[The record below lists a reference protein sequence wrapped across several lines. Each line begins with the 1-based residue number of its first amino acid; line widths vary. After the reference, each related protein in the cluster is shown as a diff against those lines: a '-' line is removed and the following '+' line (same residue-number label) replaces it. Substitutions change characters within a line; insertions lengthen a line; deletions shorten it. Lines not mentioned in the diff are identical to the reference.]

1 MGSAQY
7 RARAVRTLC
16 AALAGAL
23 LLFAA
28 APAIADHVPTN
39 VRVHTAGNKF
49 LVMRWTAASG
59 ATGQRVRHKPKS
71 GSDSEW
77 VVSTDLTGRSAAFNV
92 TGLTN
97 GTTYEVQVGT
107 RLGNSGSVYHYSD
120 SVEGTPVVGS
130 YSIADATAA
139 EGASAA
145 LTVTLTANAPSADG
159 LTFSVSHNG
168 AADVG
173 TAPTSFTVAAGE
185 TTGTLAIPIAR
196 DGVEESNETFT
207 VTISTTDT
215 KWAVGDGSGT
225 VTITDTTE
233 EIRFTSTS
241 VTVAEGS
248 PASLTVQRT
257 GSTTAAA
264 PFTYSTAAATGTKA
278 AATSDYTTV
287 SNMSDTI
294 AASSSSK
301 TISVATTA
309 DDVVEE
315 DETFKVTLGAVASN
329 GWATGGDATV
339 TISDAADR
347 TAAKVGF
354 GNSATRTAA
363 YTASIGESDGTLN
376 VPVTISHSPSA
387 SITFDVDVASGGTAT
402 KDTDFSAAA
411 SVTFGPSDAKTK
423 NVAIT
428 ITNDDVDE
436 DNETI
441 ALSIAAADAMPDDLG
456 DHYTRHATGST
467 ATLTITDDD
476 TAGVTVTGGPLSLY
490 EGGETDTYTV
500 VLDSR
505 PTADVTITPTSGNTG
520 QAAVSP
526 TSLTFDASSTS
537 DWKTAKTFTVTGGS
551 VTGASNASVTVSHAA
566 TSTDSKYPSSMSIDN
581 VAVTVKPLN
590 FSIASTA
597 TADEGATA
605 TLRVTLSPATP
616 ADLQFTVTPTY
627 GSGSGKAAAG
637 DGTVPKTLIVPKDS
651 TGVTL
656 SIPIARDADEEVDET
671 FTVKITTSAPNWE
684 KTADGADTATV
695 TITDTTEELSITR
708 NVTVTE
714 GDTAT
719 LTVTRTGSTDRSVPF
734 TVSLHQRVARATPAG
749 FPIGRRITGGAD
761 FQAATVGGNLASGAA
776 TATVRL
782 ATVEDDVDEDA
793 EGYSAVVTAAAST
806 GYRSATAYDEES
818 GVALVIVN
826 DDDTAGA
833 TVNPTTLSFP
843 RYETRT
849 YTVALTSRPTAEVT
863 ITPTSGAAATATVSP
878 ASVTFDTS
886 ASAWRTPK
894 QFTVTGRGAGSVSI
908 SHAAGSTDAKY
919 SASLSID
926 SVATTVNLPK
936 PTSLKMTP
944 GAHGGRPALTVSYAA
959 PGPPPSWVPRHG
971 IALQVIE
978 VGGSGVTGTF
988 SSEYATRDNLL
999 NRLVGIRFPT
1009 VGANAVRVTGTASI
1023 PLKPGT
1029 QYSVR
1034 GNLVEETSPRR
1045 AVRAHSDAVTATTW
1059 GLPGAPTVT
1068 VTNGRGELYLA
1079 WTVPTDL
1086 GGTGAVLT
1094 GYAVEYKTSAASD
1107 RAATTTGDP
1116 TTGWVAVAHSG
1127 TAASVTVPGLTNGT
1141 SYQVRVRAKNGID
1154 PGGAWSTPASGT
1166 PSATGALPSTP
1177 QALAVESKVVDLR
1190 NDNNPVPVID
1200 IRWSAPPTGYKV
1212 IPQIKLATTSSW
1224 PDPAATASKPAGTT
1238 EESLGATSARY
1249 SGVRTGARY
1258 DVRAHFVDTSD
1269 SSVVAN
1275 SSTSAR
1281 QVAIAALPGA
1291 PTGVS
1296 TSARDKGLDVSW
1308 TAPASDGGRAIT
1320 GYKVRWRVKDAGSG
1334 SPGSWNAD
1342 EGVDATGTSHR
1353 ITGLTNDTEYEVDVR
1368 AWNGIRPGGAWS
1380 GAATGTPEA
1389 LKSITLSAAGLVN
1402 EDDGTLTVTA
1412 RLNVPAPTGGVR
1424 VTLTSPTT
1432 PQRPATAGVDFS
1444 LPAAFTIAA
1453 NQTEG
1458 SADIVIVRDTEV
1470 ESGGENVSITA
1481 VTAPSLNANTILF
1494 RILDST
1500 GRAALPTS
1508 GTLRADSTPA
1518 EGGDPVTVTA
1528 ALNAPAPAGG
1538 VVVALN
1544 PTGTAVLEL
1553 TGAGPDYRISQDAS
1567 TAFNDFEI
1575 AEGATSVT
1583 FTITVIDDTV
1593 DDDGETIVLDA
1604 EFTGSELPSTIDS
1617 NTLTL
1622 TIADNDGLTLSAD
1635 STPAEGGDPV
1645 TVTASL
1651 DSAAPTGGTTVTL
1664 SLTGTATGTGAAAD
1678 YTLSSTAIAIAAG
1691 QTEGTTTI
1699 TIVDDAV
1706 DDDAE
1711 TIVIDARLSDGQQ
1724 ARLTLTIADNDGP
1737 PTSLTLSA
1745 DPAPAE
1751 GGDPVTVTATL
1762 DSAALAG
1769 GTTVTLTATGTATGT
1784 GDAADYTLSSPTIAI
1799 GEGETEGT
1807 ATITIVDDAVDDAG
1821 ETIILNAS
1829 SGTPALTAAP
1839 LTLTIADNDGP
1850 ATSLTLA
1857 VDPPAPAEDAGT
1869 VTVTATLD
1877 NPALAGGTTVTLSL
1891 TGTATGADYT
1901 LSSTTIEIDAGETEG
1916 TATITI
1922 VDDTA
1927 DDDGETI
1934 VIDAT
1939 SDSPA
1944 LTANTV
1950 TLTITDND
1958 ATLTGLTLSAGELT
1972 FSPDTTDYAVE
1983 VANDVESVSLTPTV
1997 AAGAGVTVNG
2007 ATVASGASS
2016 AAIALA
2022 VGETIVTIVATP
2034 ATGVAP
2040 VTYTVTI
2047 TRLALPT
2054 DLTLSAGTTPAEDGA
2069 PVTVTATLD
2078 VPAPTGGTTV
2088 TVTVTG
2094 TATGAGDEAD
2104 YTLSATTIEI
2114 GEGET
2119 EGTATLT
2126 IVDDDLDDP
2135 DETIVLDAVSDTPA
2149 LSAQTLTL
2157 TIADND
2163 ADTASALTLRADAAP
2178 AEGGDPVAVT
2188 AALNGPAPEG
2198 GTTVTLAATGT
2209 AAIGTDYTLSAT
2221 TIAIAAGETSGAATL
2236 SVIDDTVFDPDE
2248 TVILNAASAN
2258 PELTAP
2264 ALTLTIADDDAPA
2277 ATTLTLSAAPEPA
2290 EGGAAVTVTV
2300 TLDAAA
2306 PATGATVMLTATG
2319 TAVAGA
2325 DYMLSP
2331 TVIAI
2336 AAGATSG
2343 AAALSV
2349 IDDAVFD
2356 PGETIIL
2363 NAILSAT
2370 SDTPA
2375 LTAAPLTLTIADND
2389 EAPTATTLTLTA
2401 APAPAEGG
2409 GPVTVTA
2416 MLDAAAPPTG
2426 VTVTLTV
2433 GGTATGAD
2441 YTVSSTT
2448 IEIAAGR
2455 TQGTATLTIVDDD
2468 VDDPGETIVLDAVS
2482 DTPALRAE
2490 TLTLTIVDNDAATAS
2505 ALTLRAD
2512 GQPAEGGEPVTVTAA
2527 LNGPAP
2533 AGGTTVTLTATGTA
2547 AGTGDEADY
2556 TLSATAIVIAA
2567 GARSGAARL
2576 SVIDDAVFDP
2586 DETII
2591 LNAASDR
2598 PALRAAA
2605 LTLTIADND
2614 SDGGTR
2620 LACKPK
2626 PGVPAARV
2634 TASGA
2639 AGLQGADLEAALSL
2653 RENLDGSGQPV
2664 VVGCVAMAA
2673 AGGAAWDR
2681 YEVAAGDGDFR
2692 VDREGTLSYVGG
2704 GENHERTPERVVL
2717 VRAQRVAAEAV
2728 VRVRVA
2734 IEDADDAGVVRLSGT
2749 PPGGAPRVGEALT
2762 ATLADEDATEAQ
2774 VRAAQWQ
2781 WRRRAAGGEWT
2792 AIAGA
2797 TAADY
2802 TPVTGD
2808 VGRTLQAQAT
2818 YADRHGRQQA
2828 ASTPIAAVG
2837 MDAGARLLQVGLT
2850 GWGRTAAAAAVDVI
2864 GRRFT
2869 PAAESAVA
2877 AALNGQA
2884 LSLPAAGDA
2893 AAQGR
2898 LLRGVTEALGVRVSG
2913 DAVSFAPPSGAE
2925 LLSGS
2930 AFSVQG
2936 ADTGGAAVG
2945 WGLWG
2950 AGGLSRFGGNV
2961 DGIEQ
2966 TGGVLSGYLGADYRF
2981 GANALAGL
2989 AASYGS
2995 LDVDA
3000 KTDAEPNAGL
3010 TGWLVNVY
3018 PYGYWMPA
3026 PWLGVWGIAGA
3037 GLGHAALDHGDEL
3050 EGEVRSWLGAAGQR
3064 AELLSVGAWS
3074 LAAKADGFV
3083 TWLTAGGELP
3093 AVSAHAWRGRV
3104 LLEGGVEVRPS
3115 ESVLAARVEVGGR
3128 LDGGDA
3134 ERGVGAE
3141 AGAEVSYAHTGLG
3154 LELGGRGRLLLVHYD
3169 RGLSDW
3175 GASALL
3181 RWAPRGAEVG
3191 PAVSVA
3197 PRWGASEAS
3206 WRPEAV
3212 ALRLSYGVAAAPA
3225 GVVRPYAE
3233 VDLTGASADY
3243 RLGVEGALEY

>member
-1 MGSAQY
+1 MRFTRDVGSAQY
-7 RARAVRTLC
+7 RARAVRTLG

-28 APAIADHVPTN
+28 APAKADHPPTN
-39 VRVHTAGNKF
+39 VQVTAGNKS
-49 LVMRWTAASG
+49 LAVTWTQS
-59 ATGQRVRHKPKS
+59 TSSHYVRHKPKS
-71 GSDSEW
+71 TNSWNVRRITGTDNSVTLTAHSGSPL
-77 VVSTDLTGRSAAFNV
+77 V
-92 TGLTN
+92 N
-97 GTTYEVQVGT
+97 GTTYQVQVGAQVT
-107 RLGNSGSVYHYSD
+107 GTSTFHWSG
-120 SVEGTPVVGS
+120 SVEGTPAAT
-130 YSIADATAA
+130 YSISDATAA

-145 LTVTLTANAPSADG
+145 LTVTLQEAAPSPDG
-159 LTFSVSHNG
+159 LTFSVSHDG
-168 AADVG
+168 GADVG
-173 TAPTSFTVAAGE
+173 TAPTSFTVSAGE
-185 TTGTLAIPIAR
+185 TTGTLSIPIAR

-207 VTISTTDT
+207 VTISTTNAAYT
-215 KWAVGDGSGT
+215 ASDGSGT

-233 EIRFTSTS
+233 TISFSGTTVS
-241 VTVAEGS
+241 VAEGS
-248 PASLTVQRT
+248 SASLVVQRTGSTTAAASFTYSTSATGATATAASDYTAVSNQSASIAAGSMSTTISVATVRDGVEENDETFKVTLSATATDGWATGGDATVTITDTTETISFSSTTVSVVEGSSASLTVQRT

-264 PFTYSTAAATGTKA
+264 SFTYSTSATGATATA
-278 AATSDYTTV
+278 ASDYTAV
-287 SNMSDTI
+287 SDQSATI
-294 AASSSSK
+294 PAGNRS
-301 TISVATTA
+301 TIISVATA
-309 DDVVEE
+309 QDAVVEN
-315 DETFKVTLGAVASN
+315 DETFKVTLSATASD

-339 TISDAADR
+339 KITDAADR

-354 GNSATRTAA
+354 GNSATSTAA
-363 YTASIGESDGTLN
+363 YTASIGESGGTLN
-376 VPVTISHSPSA
+376 VPVTINHSPGA
-387 SITFDVDVASGGTAT
+387 SITFDVDVTSGGTAT
-402 KDTDFSAAA
+402 KGTDFSAAA

-428 ITNDDVDE
+428 ITNDDFDE

-441 ALSIAAADAMPDDLG
+441 ALSIAAAAATPDDLG

-476 TAGVTVTGGPLSLY
+476 TAGVTVTGGPLSVY
-490 EGGETDTYTV
+490 EGGDTATYTV

-526 TSLTFDASSTS
+526 AALTFDASSTS
-537 DWKTAKTFTVTGGS
+537 DWKTAKTVTVTGGS

-566 TSTDSKYPSSMSIDN
+566 TSTDSKYPSTLSIDS

-597 TADEGATA
+597 TADEGDSA
-605 TLRVTLSPATP
+605 TLRVTLSPAAP
-616 ADLQFTVTPTY
+616 AELQFTVTPTY
-627 GSGSGKAAAG
+627 GTGSGKAVAG
-637 DGTVPKTLIVPKDS
+637 DLGTVPATLTVPKDS

-656 SIPIARDADEEVDET
+656 SIPIARDADEEADET

-695 TITDTTEELSITR
+695 TITDTTELLSITGAIGIR
-708 NVTVTE
+708 VTE
-714 GDTAT
+714 GDAGSF
-719 LTVTRTGSTDRSVPF
+719 TVTRTGGTTRSVSF
-734 TVSLHQRVARATPAG
+734 QVSLHGLGRTLSDGSRAIGPRVP
-749 FPIGRRITGGAD
+749 GGTD
-761 FQAATVGGNLASGAA
+761 FQAATVSGTLASGAQSVVVSLQ
-776 TATVRL
+776 TL
-782 ATVEDDVDEDA
+782 GDDVDEDSKPY
-793 EGYSAVVTAAAST
+793 GAVLNAAAST
-806 GYRSATAYDEES
+806 GYRIEKASSYAS
-818 GVALVIVN
+818 GALVVFIA

-833 TVNPTTLSFP
+833 TVKPTTLSFP

-849 YTVALTSRPTAEVT
+849 YTVVLTSHPTAEVT
-863 ITPTSGAAATATVSP
+863 ITPTSSAAATATVSP

-886 ASAWRTPK
+886 ATGWKTPK

-908 SHAAGSTDAKY
+908 SHASASTDAKY

-936 PTSLKMTP
+936 PTSLKVTP

-959 PGPPPSWVPRHG
+959 PPGPPPSWVPRHG

-978 VGGSGVTGTF
+978 VGGSGAIGTF
-988 SSEYATRDNLL
+988 SSGYDTQHTYL
-999 NRLVGIRFPT
+999 NFRGVRGFST
-1009 VGANAVRVTGTASI
+1009 VGANAIRVTGLATR

-1029 QYSVR
+1029 EYSVR

-1045 AVRAHSDAVTATTW
+1045 AVRAHSDAVKATTW
-1059 GLPGAPTVT
+1059 DVPGAPTVT

-1079 WTVPTDL
+1079 WTAPTDL

-1094 GYAVEYKTSAASD
+1094 GYDVEYKTSAASD
-1107 RAATTTGDP
+1107 RAATTAGDP

-1127 TAASVTVPGLTNGT
+1127 TAASVTVAGLTNGT
-1141 SYQVRVRAKNGID
+1141 GYQVRVRAKNGID

-1166 PSATGALPSTP
+1166 PSATGALPTTP

-1190 NDNNPVPVID
+1190 GDNNPVPVID

-1212 IPQIKLATTSSW
+1212 IPQIKLATTGSW
-1224 PDPAATASKPAGTT
+1224 PSPAATASKPAGTT
-1238 EESLGATSARY
+1238 EVSLGATSARY
-1249 SGVRTGARY
+1249 SGVQTGARY
-1258 DVRAHFVDTSD
+1258 DVRAHFIDTSD
-1269 SSVVAN
+1269 NSVVAN

-1281 QVAIAALPGA
+1281 QVAVADLPGA

-1296 TSARDKGLDVSW
+1296 TSARAGGLDVSW

-1320 GYKVRWRVKDAGSG
+1320 VYKVRWREKDTGSG

-1353 ITGLTNDTEYEVDVR
+1353 ITGLTNDTEYEVEVR
-1368 AWNGIRPGGAWS
+1368 AWNGIPPGGAWS

-1389 LKSITLSAAGLVN
+1389 LKSVTLDAAGQVN

-1424 VTLTSPTT
+1424 VTLTAPTT
-1432 PQRPATAGVDFS
+1432 DASRPATAGVDFS
-1444 LPAAFTIAA
+1444 LPAAFTIPA
-1453 NQTEG
+1453 NQTVG

-1470 ESGGENVSITA
+1470 ESGGEDGAVTA
-1481 VTAPSLNANTILF
+1481 VTTPSLEANTIKF
-1494 RILDST
+1494 TILDSA
-1500 GRAALPTS
+1500 GGSAALPTS

-1518 EGGDPVTVTA
+1518 EGGNPVTVTA
-1528 ALNAPAPAGG
+1528 SLNAPAPAGG
-1538 VVVALN
+1538 VLVALS

-1567 TAFNDFEI
+1567 TAFNDFKI
-1575 AEGATSVT
+1575 AEGATSVA
-1583 FTITVIDDTV
+1583 FTITVIDDTA

-1604 EFTGSELPSTIDS
+1604 QFTGDELLDSIPS

-1622 TIADNDGLTLSAD
+1622 TITDNDGLTLSAD
-1635 STPAEGGDPV
+1635 GAPAEGGNPV

-1651 DSAAPTGGTTVTL
+1651 DSAAPTGGTTVRLTV
-1664 SLTGTATGTGAAAD
+1664 TGTATGTDD
-1678 YTLSSTAIAIAAG
+1678 YTLSPTAIAIAAG
-1691 QTEGTTTI
+1691 QTEGTATI

-1711 TIVIDARLSDGQQ
+1711 TIVIDARLGDGQQ

-1745 DPAPAE
+1745 DPPAAE

-1769 GTTVTLTATGTATGT
+1769 GTTVTLTPTGTATRGA
-1784 GDAADYTLSSPTIAI
+1784 AADYTLSSTTIGI

-1821 ETIILNAS
+1821 ETIILNAAS
-1829 SGTPALTAAP
+1829 VTPALTAPP

-1922 VDDTA
+1922 IDDTA

-1983 VANDVESVSLTPTV
+1983 VANDVESVTVTPTV

-2034 ATGVAP
+2034 PTGVAP

-2054 DLTLSAGTTPAEDGA
+2054 ELTLSAGTTPAEDGA

-2088 TVTVTG
+2088 TLTVTG
-2094 TATGAGDEAD
+2094 TGDEAD
-2104 YTLSATTIEI
+2104 YTLSSTTIEI
-2114 GEGET
+2114 DEGET

-2135 DETIVLDAVSDTPA
+2135 DETIVLDAASDTPA

-2163 ADTASALTLRADAAP
+2163 AETASALTLRADAAP
-2178 AEGGDPVAVT
+2178 AEGGEPVTVT

-2198 GTTVTLAATGT
+2198 GTTVTVTATGT
-2209 AAIGTDYTLSAT
+2209 ASEADYTLSAT

-2236 SVIDDTVFDPDE
+2236 TVIDDTVFDPDE

-2264 ALTLTIADDDAPA
+2264 ALTLTIADDEAPA
-2277 ATTLTLSAAPEPA
+2277 ATTLTLSAAPPPA

-2300 TLDAAA
+2300 TLDAPA

-2319 TAVAGA
+2319 TAVAGV

-2356 PGETIIL
+2356 PDETIIL

-2370 SDTPA
+2370 SDTPS

-2389 EAPTATTLTLTA
+2389 DAPTATTLTLTA
-2401 APAPAEGG
+2401 SPAPAEGG

-2416 MLDAAAPPTG
+2416 MLDAAAPATG

-2455 TQGTATLTIVDDD
+2455 TEGTATLTIVDDA
-2468 VDDPGETIVLDAVS
+2468 VDDAGETIVLDAVS

-2490 TLTLTIVDNDAATAS
+2490 PLTLTIADNDAATAS

-2512 GQPAEGGEPVTVTAA
+2512 AAPAEGGGPVTVTAA

-2547 AGTGDEADY
+2547 SGTGAEADY

-2586 DETII
+2586 GETII

-2598 PALRAAA
+2598 PALRAPA

-2614 SDGGTR
+2614 GDGGTR

-2634 TASGA
+2634 TASG
-2639 AGLQGADLEAALSL
+2639 GGRGADLEAALSL

-2664 VVGCVAMAA
+2664 VVGCVAVAA

-2681 YEVAAGDGDFR
+2681 YEVVAGGGDFR
-2692 VDREGTLSYVGG
+2692 VDGEGTLSYVGG
-2704 GENHERTPERVVL
+2704 GENHERTPERTVL
-2717 VRAQRVAAEAV
+2717 VRAERVAAEAV

-2734 IEDADDAGVVRLSGT
+2734 ITGRRRRRRGDAVRDAAG
-2749 PPGGAPRVGEALT
+2749 
-2762 ATLADEDATEAQ
+2762 
-2774 VRAAQWQ
+2774 
-2781 WRRRAAGGEWT
+2781 RRAAGGRG
-2792 AIAGA
+2792 ADRDADRRGRYGGAGA
-2797 TAADY
+2797 
-2802 TPVTGD
+2802 
-2808 VGRTLQAQAT
+2808 GR
-2818 YADRHGRQQA
+2818 
-2828 ASTPIAAVG
+2828 AV
-2837 MDAGARLLQVGLT
+2837 
-2850 GWGRTAAAAAVDVI
+2850 
-2864 GRRFT
+2864 
-2869 PAAESAVA
+2869 AVA
-2877 AALNGQA
+2877 AAD
-2884 LSLPAAGDA
+2884 AG
-2893 AAQGR
+2893 R
-2898 LLRGVTEALGVRVSG
+2898 
-2913 DAVSFAPPSGAE
+2913 
-2925 LLSGS
+2925 
-2930 AFSVQG
+2930 
-2936 ADTGGAAVG
+2936 
-2945 WGLWG
+2945 
-2950 AGGLSRFGGNV
+2950 
-2961 DGIEQ
+2961 
-2966 TGGVLSGYLGADYRF
+2966 
-2981 GANALAGL
+2981 
-2989 AASYGS
+2989 
-2995 LDVDA
+2995 
-3000 KTDAEPNAGL
+3000 
-3010 TGWLVNVY
+3010 
-3018 PYGYWMPA
+3018 
-3026 PWLGVWGIAGA
+3026 
-3037 GLGHAALDHGDEL
+3037 
-3050 EGEVRSWLGAAGQR
+3050 
-3064 AELLSVGAWS
+3064 
-3074 LAAKADGFV
+3074 
-3083 TWLTAGGELP
+3083 
-3093 AVSAHAWRGRV
+3093 
-3104 LLEGGVEVRPS
+3104 
-3115 ESVLAARVEVGGR
+3115 
-3128 LDGGDA
+3128 
-3134 ERGVGAE
+3134 
-3141 AGAEVSYAHTGLG
+3141 
-3154 LELGGRGRLLLVHYD
+3154 
-3169 RGLSDW
+3169 
-3175 GASALL
+3175 
-3181 RWAPRGAEVG
+3181 
-3191 PAVSVA
+3191 
-3197 PRWGASEAS
+3197 
-3206 WRPEAV
+3206 
-3212 ALRLSYGVAAAPA
+3212 
-3225 GVVRPYAE
+3225 
-3233 VDLTGASADY
+3233 
-3243 RLGVEGALEY
+3243 